1 MKFILSWEW
10 LVICTQAAW
19 SGLTEYL
26 VMQMFTHSIVPVL
39 KEEKKT
45 DCDTNQHDGLQPTPD
60 AKQPPTVMKM
70 SLKLNRD
77 LL

>member
-1 MKFILSWEW
+1 
-10 LVICTQAAW
+10 
-19 SGLTEYL
+19 
-26 VMQMFTHSIVPVL
+26 MQMFTHSIVPVL